1 MLKPDY
7 IDIDNDGNTTEPM
20 REQYVV
26 GGLAKILSKSIINK
40 LKNLKAK
47 ANKIDEDGNLKNPK
61 DAIKFQDESINVY
74 EQLIDEGLSEDE
86 ATKAL
91 QDALEIKV
99 EMNKG
104 GLLQDDREQ
113 YVVGGLSKI
122 LSKGIS
128 KVLKP
133 NKVKKEINEIEKFL

>member
-1 MLKPDY
+1 MSMLKPDY

-104 GLLQDDREQ
+104 GLLQDDR
-113 YVVGGLSKI
+113 
-122 LSKGIS
+122 
-128 KVLKP
+128 
-133 NKVKKEINEIEKFL
+133 